1 MIDEGI
7 LQFFAVLSWKNFK
20 FFEIEVNFLE
30 LDSDNLIKRERKRGD
45 YMKIN
50 NFNAINQIY
59 RSNSTS
65 AMRRVDSAQSFSD
78 RLEFSKTAKSYT
90 VANSA
95 VSSAPD
101 VRLDKVN
108 AIKAQMAAGTYN
120 VSAEDVAD
128 KILSDV
134 SSITF

>member
-7 LQFFAVLSWKNFK
+7 LSFLQFYLGKILN

>member
-1 MIDEGI
+1 M
-7 LQFFAVLSWKNFK
+7 
-20 FFEIEVNFLE
+20 E

-50 NFNAINQIY
+50 NFNAINKIY